1 MEPRHAAGSRA
12 HQAHPVSRPTGRA
25 LPAQDH
31 LRGGGA
37 LDTPT
42 AALLAGLLAAP
53 AGAARPVTP
62 PAANT
67 FTGHPGGGGSPS
79 DASQTPS
86 QAPVSLPFRGAP
98 GTPGGDAAAASDAH
112 HGGEA
117 VLLSAPSFNIPPAD
131 PTQHRPSAMPPS
143 TLSASATGAG
153 IGARSGGAFSAVKP
167 QQQQQQRQK
176 ALRSSED
183 ACGPAATAAMP
194 APTNSSGEFPSPPL
208 PSSMCCMLF
217 RFLSRPTSTR
227 GAWCELCAR
236 GNDEAFG
243 NFICLRLSAPGARGG
258 YDSASL
264 KCVLRSSA
272 AAPEAA
278 AVPLPTASARDP
290 CAVPLDTEHNTAS
303 PVPGSD
309 SHITQS

>member
-1 MEPRHAAGSRA
+1 MEPRHAAGSGA
-12 HQAHPVSRPTGRA
+12 HQAHPVSRPTSRA
-25 LPAQDH
+25 LPAQGH

-37 LDTPT
+37 LDAPT

-53 AGAARPVTP
+53 AGAARPITP

-86 QAPVSLPFRGAP
+86 QAPVSLLLRGAP

-112 HGGEA
+112 HSGEA
-117 VLLSAPSFNIPPAD
+117 VLLSAPSFNSVLPAD
-131 PTQHRPSAMPPS
+131 PTQRRPSAMPPS

-167 QQQQQQRQK
+167 QQQQRQQQSPFSAAARRV
-176 ALRSSED
+176 ALRSSGD

-194 APTNSSGEFPSPPL
+194 APTYSSGEFPSPLL
-208 PSSMCCMLF
+208 PSSMSCMLF

-227 GAWCELCAR
+227 
-236 GNDEAFG
+236 
-243 NFICLRLSAPGARGG
+243 
-258 YDSASL
+258 
-264 KCVLRSSA
+264 VL
-272 AAPEAA
+272 
-278 AVPLPTASARDP
+278 V
-290 CAVPLDTEHNTAS
+290 
-303 PVPGSD
+303 
-309 SHITQS
+309 

>member
-1 MEPRHAAGSRA
+1 MEPRHAAGSGA

-37 LDTPT
+37 LDAPT

-86 QAPVSLPFRGAP
+86 QAPVSLPFRGPP
-98 GTPGGDAAAASDAH
+98 GTPGGNAAAASDAH

-117 VLLSAPSFNIPPAD
+117 VLLSAPSFNSVPPAG
-131 PTQHRPSAMPPS
+131 PTQRRPSAMPPS

-167 QQQQQQRQK
+167 QQQQQQRQQQSPFSAAARQV

-194 APTNSSGEFPSPPL
+194 ALTYSSGEFPSPLL

-236 GNDEAFG
+236 GNDEASV
-243 NFICLRLSAPGARGG
+243 I
-258 YDSASL
+258 
-264 KCVLRSSA
+264 SSA
-272 AAPEAA
+272 
-278 AVPLPTASARDP
+278 
-290 CAVPLDTEHNTAS
+290 CA
-303 PVPGSD
+303 
-309 SHITQS
+309 